1 MTEVFSRHN
10 NSNDV
15 CLLICLQAE
24 EEQLKK
30 RSRFS
35 YLQEINDDL
44 LMQKKNAC
52 LLSLHVTFEY
62 PMREKFDSVQIG

>member
-1 MTEVFSRHN
+1 MSVDLSAGVRPPLPGMKKN
-10 NSNDV
+10 R
-15 CLLICLQAE
+15 
-24 EEQLKK
+24 LKK
-30 RSRFS
+30 HSRFS

-44 LMQKKNAC
+44 LMQKKNAY